1 MAFFKSQTLVTKT
14 LLSLTACSGPLCQ
27 GGDEGKDGKDGG
39 SDNEDNTRE
48 GGNNDQ
54 EVGNEGEDGNDDREN
69 ANKDDGIKPNSNGK
83 EDERNRD
90 EKKGENEN
98 VEFKSVEG
106 KDSKSYVEDGKPIS
120 PVEISNK
127 DGKLDKEVNSSR
139 ETKEGT

>member
-1 MAFFKSQTLVTKT
+1 MAFFKLQTLVTKT

-27 GGDEGKDGKDGG
+27 GGDEGKDGKDRG

-54 EVGNEGEDGNDDREN
+54 EVGNEGEDGKDDGEN

-98 VEFKSVEG
+98 VELSRRPETTPT
-106 KDSKSYVEDGKPIS
+106 SEIVEDLLMMRW
-120 PVEISNK
+120 
-127 DGKLDKEVNSSR
+127 KLTDQLFAL
-139 ETKEGT
+139 